1 MSSLRR
7 GTHAYAHVPVHFLIC
22 ALTITFQLHFT
33 ISLKKT
39 IFRYLQDP
47 SGLSTL
53 NAIPSPQV
61 GPPAL
66 MCWKL
71 MKPWIVE
78 VWSKF
83 CFAILNSDVLFFHVF
98 FLIYF
103 RFAFFDLFNPFHTW
117 LIMFVSLL
125 FSSYIF
131 CSFLGCIVYLLAGL
145 QPGREVRLGHM

>member
-1 MSSLRR
+1 MLCE
-7 GTHAYAHVPVHFLIC
+7 TFHNIPQPI
-22 ALTITFQLHFT
+22 ITFQLHFT

-39 IFRYLQDP
+39 IFRYLKDP

-78 VWSKF
+78 IWSKS
-83 CFAILNSDVLFFHVF
+83 CFAILNYLKFWRLVFSCVCFFFMFLF
-98 FLIYF
+98 LK
-103 RFAFFDLFNPFHTW
+103 
-117 LIMFVSLL
+117 
-125 FSSYIF
+125 
-131 CSFLGCIVYLLAGL
+131 YLLQICIFWPFQSFSYMFDHVCISSIL
-145 QPGREVRLGHM
+145 FLHFLLVSRLHRLLTSWLAAR